1 VGNTKPALA
10 QQSFQLVKIL
20 MSAYDFDPSIGGIE
34 TASRLLAT
42 EFVRL
47 GHVVKLVTKTG
58 TQSRQDFIFE
68 VIRKPSAYRML
79 KLLRWADVYFQNH
92 VSLLLGWP
100 LLLVRKPWVVTQ
112 QVWLPGAGMRGAWKG
127 SLKRLLLHFATTV
140 SISRD
145 IATDIPSGTHV
156 IGNPYD
162 AETFREMSGVK
173 RETELIFVGRL
184 GIDKGAHLLLDA
196 LALLNLRGRRYRLT
210 VVGGG
215 GEEEALRRQSLRLE
229 LANQVTFTG
238 PLTGSELAITLNG
251 HQILVVP
258 SVWSEPFGIV
268 ALEGCACGC
277 VVVGSANGGLPEAIG
292 PCGVTFP
299 NGDVIA
305 LADRIEQILA
315 NPAVLEDFRSARSAH
330 LSSHSAAVVAR
341 NYARL
346 FQSAILKS

>member
-1 VGNTKPALA
+1 VGSTKPALA

-20 MSAYDFDPSIGGIE
+20 LSAYDFDPSIGGIE

-68 VIRKPSAYRML
+68 VIRNPSPYRML

-92 VSLLLGWP
+92 VSLFLGWP

-112 QVWLPGAGMRGAWKG
+112 QVWLPGAGMSDAWKG
-127 SLKRLLLHFATTV
+127 SLKRLLLRFATTV
-140 SISRD
+140 SISRA
-145 IATDIPSGTHV
+145 IGTHV

-184 GIDKGAHLLLDA
+184 GIEKGAHLLLDA
-196 LALLNLRGRRYRLT
+196 LALLNSRGRRYRLT

-215 GEEEALRRQSLRLE
+215 GEAEALRRQSLRLE

-238 PLTGSELAITLNG
+238 PLTGNELAVTLNR
-251 HQILVVP
+251 HHILVVP

-277 VVVGSANGGLPEAIG
+277 VVVGSTNGGLPEAIG

-305 LADRIEQILA
+305 LADRIEELLA

-330 LSSHSAAVVAR
+330 LSNHSAPVVAG
-341 NYARL
+341 NYIRL
-346 FQSAILKS
+346 FQSAILNS